1 MGIVRFALKYPY
13 TFYVLAALIVFL
25 GISAITVMPED
36 IFPEIDIPV
45 VSVIWQYT
53 GLSTP
58 EMEQRVSTYS
68 QYSISSNVNGIKD
81 MEAQTLNGI
90 SVQKIYFQPDVNLDL
105 AIAQI
110 VSATN
115 SIRALMPT
123 GIQPPTVVA
132 YNASSVPVLQLSLSS
147 DRLNEQQLYD
157 YGIYNLRQ
165 QLAPVHGVTFPTPDG
180 GKYRQIMV
188 DIDSTKL
195 AAKGLTPTD
204 VVNAVNAQTL
214 TLPSGLAKIGD
225 TQYTVR
231 TNAMPTTIADL
242 NNIPISYVNGQTV
255 FIRDVGQVHDGWAVQ
270 QNVVREN
277 GRRSVLLS
285 VIKNGGASTL
295 AVVDGVRKVLKVARQ
310 AAPPG
315 LSINELFDQSKLVT
329 ASITSVAREGAIAAG
344 LTGLMIMLF
353 LGSWR
358 STLIVLISIPLSIL
372 TSIVVLYFIG
382 DTLNTMTLGGMA
394 LAVGILVDD
403 STVTIEN
410 THRLRGEGMSLAA
423 ATLHGSAG
431 IAVPTLVSTLAIS
444 CVFTSVVFL
453 EGPAKFL
460 FTPLGLAVVFAMLA
474 SYVLSRTLT
483 PVIIGLLLKGEH
495 HSATPGSGNWS
506 SRFHQG
512 FERAFDRLRRGY
524 VRMLAMLLKR
534 RWVVPVAAA
543 LILTLGGVM
552 LNFVGRD
559 FFPAIDGGQIK
570 LHVRAPPETRIE
582 TTERIFQEVE
592 DKIREVVP
600 ERDLDLIV
608 DDFGVPQRTYNLA
621 FTDGSTINVND
632 GVILVSLKDGHAPTA
647 DYVRRLRKA
656 LPASFPSVTF
666 YFQAADMTTQ
676 ILNFGLPAQIDARVV
691 GSDRA
696 TNVRVAHELR
706 RRVAAIPGIADA
718 HLQQELDAPAFMANI
733 DRSRALELGLNA
745 QAVANDLN
753 ISLSSSEQVSPNF
766 WTDPTNGIPYYI
778 AVQTPEHQESS
789 LNELSNTPVST
800 TIASAGPPIPG
811 LLSNAAMLQSEAVPN
826 IPGLLSNV
834 ATLQRGITPT
844 NLNQTNIQP
853 VYDIYAA
860 VQGRDLGSVSD
871 DISKIVAELQKELKP
886 GNTIQVLGQIQS
898 MNDSFRDL
906 TIGLLFAAVFVYM
919 LMVVNYQNFGDPFVV
934 ILALPATLCGIVT
947 MLFITGTT
955 LSVPS
960 LMGAI
965 MAVGVASANSILLV
979 TFARE
984 QQLAGRSAFRA
995 AIDAGHTRIRPVLMT
1010 AGAMIVGMIPMAIG
1024 GAGEE
1029 QNAALARAVIG
1040 GLLFATPTTLLIVP
1054 YLFAVLRKRNDG
1066 VVAHGVFED
1075 LPDE

>member
-195 AAKGLTPTD
+195 AAKGLTPAD

-329 ASITSVAREGAIAAG
+329 ASIASVVREGAIAAG

-410 THRLRGEGMSLAA
+410 THRLRSEGMSLAA

-483 PVIIGLLLKGEH
+483 PIIIGLLLKGEH
-495 HSATPGSGNWS
+495 HSATPGSGNWF

-512 FERAFDRLRRGY
+512 FDRAFERLRRGY

-534 RWVVPVAAA
+534 RWVVPVVAA
-543 LILTLGGVM
+543 LILALGGVM

-570 LHVRAPPETRIE
+570 LHVRAPAATRIE
-582 TTERIFQEVE
+582 ATERVFQEVE

-608 DDFGVPQRTYNLA
+608 DDIGIPQRTYNLA
-621 FTDGSTINVND
+621 FTDGSTINAND

-656 LPASFPSVTF
+656 LPAAFPSVTF

-696 TNVRVAHELR
+696 TNVRVARELR

-745 QAVANDLN
+745 QAIANDLN

-789 LNELSNTPVST
+789 LGELRNTPVST

-811 LLSNAAMLQSEAVPN
+811 LLSNAAMLQSEVVPN

-834 ATLQRGITPT
+834 ATLQRDITPT

-853 VYDIYAA
+853 VYDVYAA

-871 DISKIVAELQKELKP
+871 DISKIVVELQKELRP

-995 AIDAGHTRIRPVLMT
+995 AIVAGHTRIRPVLMT

-1054 YLFAVLRKRNDG
+1054 YLFAMLRKRNDG
-1066 VVAHGVFED
+1066 VAAHGVFED

>member
-1 MGIVRFALKYPY
+1 MGIVRFALRYPY

-25 GISAITVMPED
+25 GVSAITVMPED
-36 IFPEIDIPV
+36 IFPEINIPV

-53 GLSTP
+53 GLSVP
-58 EMEQRVSTYS
+58 EMEQRVTTYS
-68 QYSISSNVNGIKD
+68 QYSISSNVTGIKN

-115 SIRALMPT
+115 SIRALLPT

-147 DRLNEQQLYD
+147 DRHNEQQLYD

-188 DIDSTKL
+188 DIDPTKL
-195 AAKGLTPTD
+195 AAKGLTPVD
-204 VVNAVNAQTL
+204 VVNAVNAQNL

-242 NNIPISYVNGQTV
+242 NNIPISYANGQTV
-255 FIRDVGQVHDGWAVQ
+255 FIRDIGQVHDGWAVQ

-295 AVVDGVRKVLKVARQ
+295 AVVDGVRKVLTIARQ

-329 ASITSVAREGAIAAG
+329 ASITSVVREGAIAAG
-344 LTGLMIMLF
+344 LTGLMILLF

-372 TSIVVLYFIG
+372 TSIVVLFFLG
-382 DTLNTMTLGGMA
+382 ETLNTMTLGGMA

-453 EGPAKFL
+453 EGPAKYL

-474 SYVLSRTLT
+474 SYTLSRTLT

-495 HSATPGSGNWS
+495 HDATPGSGNWFS
-506 SRFHQG
+506 SFHQG
-512 FERAFDRLRRGY
+512 FERAFERFRRGY
-524 VRMLAMLLKR
+524 VGALTLLLKR
-534 RWVVPVAAA
+534 RWIVPVVAA
-543 LILTLGGVM
+543 LILALGGVM

-570 LHVRAPPETRIE
+570 LHVRAPPATRIE
-582 TTERIFQEVE
+582 ATERVFQEVE

-608 DDFGVPQRTYNLA
+608 DDIGIPQRTYNLA
-621 FTDGSTINVND
+621 FTDGSTINAND

-656 LPASFPSVTF
+656 LPAAFPSVTF
-666 YFQAADMTTQ
+666 YFQAADIVTQ
-676 ILNFGLPAQIDARVV
+676 ILNFGLPAQIDGRVV
-691 GSDRA
+691 GRDRA

-718 HLQQELDAPAFMANI
+718 HLQQELDAPAFIANI

-789 LNELSNTPVST
+789 LGELRNTPVST

-834 ATLQRGITPT
+834 ATLQRDITPT

-871 DISKIVAELQKELKP
+871 DISKIVAVLQKELKP

-906 TIGLLFAAVFVYM
+906 TIGLMFAAVFVYM

-955 LSVPS
+955 LNVPS

-984 QQLAGRSAFRA
+984 QQLAGRTAFRA

-1010 AGAMIVGMIPMAIG
+1010 AAAMIVGMIPMAIG

-1040 GLLFATPTTLLIVP
+1040 GLLFATPTTLLVVP
-1054 YLFAVLRKRNDG
+1054 YLFAMLRERNDG
-1066 VVAHGVFED
+1066 VASHGVFED

>member
-1 MGIVRFALKYPY
+1 MGIVRFALRYPY

-36 IFPEIDIPV
+36 IFPEINIPV

-68 QYSISSNVNGIKD
+68 QYSISSNVNGIKN

-204 VVNAVNAQTL
+204 VVNAVNAQNL

-242 NNIPISYVNGQTV
+242 NNIPITYANGQTV

-295 AVVDGVRKVLKVARQ
+295 AVVDGVRKVLAVARQ

-329 ASITSVAREGAIAAG
+329 ASIASVVREGAIAAG

-372 TSIVVLYFIG
+372 TSIVILFFLG
-382 DTLNTMTLGGMA
+382 ETLNTMTLGGMA

-423 ATLHGSAG
+423 ATLYGSAG

-474 SYVLSRTLT
+474 SYTLSRTLT

-495 HSATPGSGNWS
+495 HDATPGSGNWF

-512 FERAFDRLRRGY
+512 FERAFERFRRGY
-524 VRMLAMLLKR
+524 VAALTLLLKR
-534 RWVVPVAAA
+534 RWIVPVAAA
-543 LILTLGGVM
+543 LMLALGGVM

-570 LHVRAPPETRIE
+570 LHVRAPPATRIE
-582 TTERIFQEVE
+582 ATERIFQEVE

-608 DDFGVPQRTYNLA
+608 DDIGIPQRTYNLA
-621 FTDGSTINVND
+621 FTDGSTINAND

-656 LPASFPSVTF
+656 LMAAFPSVTF

-691 GSDRA
+691 GRDRA

-706 RRVAAIPGIADA
+706 RRMSATPGIADA

-745 QAVANDLN
+745 QAVATDLN

-789 LNELSNTPVST
+789 LGELRNTPVST
-800 TIASAGPPIPG
+800 TIAFAGPSIPG
-811 LLSNAAMLQSEAVPN
+811 LLSNAAMLQSAVVPN

-834 ATLQRGITPT
+834 ATLRRDVTPT

-871 DISKIVAELQKELKP
+871 DIGRIVAELQKELKP

-906 TIGLLFAAVFVYM
+906 GIGLLFAAVFVYM

-955 LSVPS
+955 LNVPS

-984 QQLAGRSAFRA
+984 RQLAGRTALRA

-1010 AGAMIVGMIPMAIG
+1010 AAAMIVGMIPMAIG

-1054 YLFAVLRKRNDG
+1054 YLFAMLRKGNDG
-1066 VVAHGVFED
+1066 VAAHGVFED